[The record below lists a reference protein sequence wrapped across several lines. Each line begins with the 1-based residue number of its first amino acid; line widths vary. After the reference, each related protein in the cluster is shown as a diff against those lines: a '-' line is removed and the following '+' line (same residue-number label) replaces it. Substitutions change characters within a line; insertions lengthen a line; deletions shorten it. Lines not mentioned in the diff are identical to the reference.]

1 MHRLHEGPSL
11 QLVAKL
17 ILFLVLTCDA
27 RTINDCSEFVSVKI
41 WKYRR
46 QLLIH
51 HSNLWL
57 REVAA
62 WEASQ
67 PYAYVLREATDGERS
82 FQGIYDENMTLRS
95 CQITDDYTEE
105 GNTRLISD
113 MRHECRQNAIKIGQ
127 EPSDLFEK
135 LLNSNSH
142 SASTFD
148 DIHKLLNDGDV
159 SYQLKDGSHH
169 DMYDDKVRVSE
180 QPSEAEDGPSIE
192 VYRYLTNAVPSGLRN
207 LLDFEETVQMCNAL
221 NIDIINRN
229 IEDVSSL
236 TSWLPKS
243 LREIPRTVRKRL
255 EAIGIVD
262 EEEEEE
268 DMNDIV
274 EEDDEMII
282 SGEDDDHHERQKRG
296 LFMFPGTL
304 WCGTGNRAPTY
315 DSLGMYNKT
324 DMCCRDHDHSTEDMS
339 ISSGATKYNFKN
351 WGMFTITHCS
361 IDKRFHKCLRQVRNM
376 AAYEVG
382 RGFFNVFNIQ
392 CFVIR
397 NRKQCLEH
405 YWYMPWKC
413 KQHEYQPT
421 ACPRSAQV
429 FPSQK
434 YVWPS

>member
-1 MHRLHEGPSL
+1 MGFRYRLW
-11 QLVAKL
+11 AKV
-17 ILFLVLTCDA
+17 ILFIVLTCDA
-27 RTINDCSEFVSVKI
+27 QIVNECSKFVSVKV

-67 PYAYVLREATDGERS
+67 PYAFVLREATDGNRS

-95 CQITDDYTEE
+95 CQITDEYTEE

-113 MRHECRQNAIKIGQ
+113 MRNECRPNAIKIGQ

-135 LLNSNSH
+135 LLSSNSH

-192 VYRYLTNAVPSGLRN
+192 VYRYLTDAVPSGLRWF
-207 LLDFEETVQMCNAL
+207 LEFEESLQMCNEL
-221 NIDIINRN
+221 DVNIIEGNM
-229 IEDVSSL
+229 EDVSSL

-282 SGEDDDHHERQKRG
+282 SEEDDHHERQKRG

-315 DSLGMYNKT
+315 DALGMHNRT

-339 ISSGATKYNFKN
+339 ISSGATKYHFTN
-351 WGMFTITHCS
+351 WNILPIMHCS
-361 IDKRFHKCLRQVRNM
+361 QDKRFHKCLRQVKNEF
-376 AAYEVG
+376 AYEVG
-382 RGFFNVFNIQ
+382 RAYFNVFDVK

-397 NRKQCLEH
+397 NRKQCVERFWNFL
-405 YWYMPWKC
+405 KC
-413 KQHEYQPT
+413 TKYRYLPT
-421 ACPRSAQV
+421 ACLRNAQI

-434 YVWPS
+434 YV